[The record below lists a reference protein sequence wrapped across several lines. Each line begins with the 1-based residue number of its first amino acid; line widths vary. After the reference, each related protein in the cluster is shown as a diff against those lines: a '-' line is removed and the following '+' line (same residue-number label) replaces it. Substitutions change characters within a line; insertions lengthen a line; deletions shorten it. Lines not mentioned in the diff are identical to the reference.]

1 MSDSLKSQA
10 VRGVLWSAVERFS
23 VQGIQFVL
31 SIIIAR
37 LVAPSEYGLIAMLGI
52 FLAIAQTFI
61 ESGFSNALIQKKDRT
76 EIDFSTVFYFNI
88 VVSLVV
94 YLILFLSAPYIALF
108 YKEPLLD
115 IITKWVGLNIIISA
129 LSIVQRAKLTIQ
141 LNFKTQAKASL
152 IAVIVSG
159 ICGIT
164 MAYYGYGVW
173 ALVCQSLLNNL
184 LNTLLLWVFARW
196 MPAFIFSW
204 QSFKGLFSFGSKL
217 LLSGLLHTIYLN
229 LYTLVIGRKYSAT
242 DVGYYNRSYSL
253 AQYPS
258 VNIVGVITRA
268 IYPIQCEMQ
277 HDEERLSSSFIQYL
291 RMSCYIIFPLMVGL
305 AVLSK
310 PMVLVLLTDKW
321 VSMSELLSILCIAYM
336 WYPVM
341 VINNQMLNVR
351 GRSDYF
357 LKAEIIK
364 KIVAIVILL
373 LTMPLGLKILC
384 LRNLSYNILVWN
396 YYSFTEKVMNT
407 GFRQQFQAILPIFL
421 VSIGVG
427 VVTHLFLL
435 IISNVY
441 IQLFGGLLIGA
452 VCLVFFS
459 FVFRIKEFS
468 YLLSYLKI
476 KKYNK

>member
-321 VSMSELLSILCIAYM
+321 VSMSELLSILCIA
-336 WYPVM
+336 
-341 VINNQMLNVR
+341 ICGIR
-351 GRSDYF
+351 
-357 LKAEIIK
+357 
-364 KIVAIVILL
+364 
-373 LTMPLGLKILC
+373 
-384 LRNLSYNILVWN
+384 
-396 YYSFTEKVMNT
+396 
-407 GFRQQFQAILPIFL
+407 
-421 VSIGVG
+421 
-427 VVTHLFLL
+427 
-435 IISNVY
+435 
-441 IQLFGGLLIGA
+441 
-452 VCLVFFS
+452 
-459 FVFRIKEFS
+459 
-468 YLLSYLKI
+468 
-476 KKYNK
+476 